1 MKYIKTLLPPTLVR
15 DTLKMLSIGIEEEK
29 GDEFWGLC
37 PRHRMRTGRS
47 DRKPSWSINAET
59 GLHSCFSCH
68 YKGNLYTLVVDLKGR
83 PTANDFWKN
92 LEVHGLPIPDGY
104 RVTRDDSLPTN
115 DGSYGVRTMRESELA
130 VFTDPP
136 EWAMRERRID
146 QDSCRHYGVWWDS
159 DSDAWILP
167 FRDSGTGLLIGYQS
181 KSQKERKF
189 LNFPPGLTKKGTL
202 FGYRESASSPSV
214 AVVESPLD
222 AVLLHRLGYP
232 AVAICG
238 SRVSDEQMGLLQE
251 FDLVVFA
258 LDNDDAGRAEH
269 ARIARTAQGL
279 YYRLAQYV
287 GDEKDFGEMSDDGIR
302 RVLKGHRHGT
312 PGEGAGE

>member
-1 MKYIKTLLPPTLVR
+1 VR
-15 DTLKMLSIGIEEEK
+15 DTLGTLGISIEEEK
-29 GDEFWGLC
+29 GDEFWALC
-37 PRHRMRTGRS
+37 PRHRMRTGRA

-92 LEVHGLPIPDGY
+92 LEVHGLPIPEGY
-104 RVTRDDSLPTN
+104 RVTRDDSFPTN
-115 DGSYGVRTMRESELA
+115 DDGSYGVRTMRESELA

-136 EWAMRERRID
+136 QWALDARRLD
-146 QDSCRHYGVWWDS
+146 LESCSDYGVRWDI

-167 FRDSGTGLLIGYQS
+167 FRDPETGDLIGYQS

-189 LNFPPGLTKKGTL
+189 LNYPPGLSKKGTL
-202 FGYRESASSPSV
+202 FGYREALPSPAV

-222 AVLLHRLGYP
+222 AVLLHRIGFP

-238 SRVSDEQMGLLQE
+238 SKVSDEQMELLQE

-258 LDNDDAGRAEH
+258 LDNDDAGRTEH
-269 ARIARTAQGL
+269 DRITRTAQGL
-279 YYRLAQYV
+279 YYRIVQYL
-287 GDEKDFGEMSDDGIR
+287 GDEKDFGEMSDGDIR